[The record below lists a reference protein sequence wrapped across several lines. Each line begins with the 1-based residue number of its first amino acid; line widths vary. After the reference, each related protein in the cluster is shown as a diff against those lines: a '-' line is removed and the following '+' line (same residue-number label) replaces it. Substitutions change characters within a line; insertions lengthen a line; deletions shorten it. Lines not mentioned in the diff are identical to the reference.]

1 MNRIRTPIA
10 AIAALPVA
18 AAMMGAAALADSAPD
33 SSAAPAFSLAP
44 IVISATRV
52 PQASSDLPMSIDLV
66 GQQQIREGQLQVNL
80 SEPLSAVPGVNV
92 QTRQNY
98 AQDLQISVRGFGARS
113 SFGVRGVRLYADGIP
128 GTMPDGQ
135 GQFSNFDLSSADRIE
150 VLRGPFSALYGNSSG
165 GVISIFTEDAPPGQ
179 QIGASAEYGSFNT
192 QRYAIKELL
201 GQPGGVNLVVDGSHF
216 TTDGYRNHSQ
226 TQRDVFNAKAAWQLD
241 DASKLTLIANA
252 INQPDA
258 QDPLGLTQ
266 VQLNSN
272 REQAGTGA
280 LAYNTRKSVQQ
291 EQVGAHYERTLS
303 ATDDLSAM
311 LYGGGRDTTQ
321 YQAIPTSTEAA
332 PTNPGGVIVLNSD
345 YYGVDVHLTDHR
357 QLAGMPLQVTA
368 GITYDNQDEG
378 RRGYLNFIGTDL
390 GVKGALRKD
399 ETDTVYDLDEYLQ
412 LQWDPAARWRLEA
425 GVRNSVVQVGDDDHL
440 AAAAGRP
447 ADSGVRYG
455 TVSPVAGLTY
465 RAAPQVDLYGS
476 YGKGF
481 ETPTLDE
488 LAYRSTNGSLPGLN
502 FVLQTARSDNYEIGA
517 KAGTERMRGTLA
529 GFYIRTEDE
538 LAVEANAAGRSVY
551 QNIPATQRRG
561 AEAELQSDWSHG
573 FSSQLAYT
581 YIQALTLQS
590 YRTCIVVPCVPVVVG
605 PGHRI
610 PAVPADTLY
619 AGVTWRR
626 SPGDFWVTLETVG
639 RAQLYANDLN
649 SQAASGYWLAN
660 LRFGTEQHSSAWE
673 FTEALRLDNLAN
685 RRYVGSV
692 IVNETNTRYF
702 EPEPGATVYL
712 MFSASYR

>member
-1 MNRIRTPIA
+1 
-10 AIAALPVA
+10 
-18 AAMMGAAALADSAPD
+18 
-33 SSAAPAFSLAP
+33 
-44 IVISATRV
+44 
-52 PQASSDLPMSIDLV
+52 
-66 GQQQIREGQLQVNL
+66 
-80 SEPLSAVPGVNV
+80 
-92 QTRQNY
+92 
-98 AQDLQISVRGFGARS
+98 
-113 SFGVRGVRLYADGIP
+113 
-128 GTMPDGQ
+128 
-135 GQFSNFDLSSADRIE
+135 
-150 VLRGPFSALYGNSSG
+150 
-165 GVISIFTEDAPPGQ
+165 VISIFTEDAPPGQ
-179 QIGASAEYGSFNT
+179 QVDASAEYGSFNT
-192 QRYAIKELL
+192 QRYALKELY
-201 GQPGGVNLVVDGSHF
+201 GQPGGVNLVADASHF
-216 TTDGYRNHSQ
+216 TTDGYRTHSE
-226 TQRDVFNAKAAWQLD
+226 TRRDVFNAKAAWQLD
-241 DASKLTLIANA
+241 DVSKLTLIANA
-252 INQPDA
+252 INQPNA
-258 QDPLGLTQ
+258 QDPLGLTRA
-266 VQLNSN
+266 QLNSN

-321 YQAIPTSTEAA
+321 YQAIPMANQGA

-345 YYGVDVHLTDHR
+345 YYGIDVHLTDHR
-357 QLAGMPLQVTA
+357 ELAGMPLQVTA
-368 GITYDNQDEG
+368 GFSYDDQDEG

-399 ETDTVYDLDEYLQ
+399 ENDTVYDLDEYLQ
-412 LQWDPAARWRLEA
+412 LQWDPAARWRVEA
-425 GVRNSVVQVGDDDHL
+425 GVRNSVVEVGDDDHL
-440 AAAAGRP
+440 AAEAGRP

-455 TVSPVAGLTY
+455 TVSPVAGVTY
-465 RAAPQVDLYGS
+465 RAAPLVDLYGS

-502 FVLQTARSDNYEIGA
+502 FALQTARSDNYEIGM

-538 LAVEANAAGRSVY
+538 LAVEANSAGRSVY

-581 YIQALTLQS
+581 YIQALTLES
-590 YRTCIVVPCVPVVVG
+590 YSTCIVVPCVPVVVG

-626 SPGDFWVTLETVG
+626 APGDFWITAETIG

-660 LRFGTEQHSSAWE
+660 LRFGTEQQRGVWD

-692 IVNETNTRYF
+692 IVNETNMRYF
-702 EPEPGATVYL
+702 EPEPGRTVYL
-712 MFSASYR
+712 MFSASFR

>member
-1 MNRIRTPIA
+1 MA
-10 AIAALPVA
+10 AVA
-18 AAMMGAAALADSAPD
+18 AGLTLGCAIALADSEGSGA
-33 SSAAPAFSLAP
+33 AAPGFSLEP
-44 IVISATRV
+44 IVVTATRV
-52 PQASSDLPMSIDLV
+52 AEASADLPMSIDLV
-66 GQQQIREGQLQVNL
+66 GRQQIREGQLQVNL
-80 SEPLSAVPGVNV
+80 SEPLIAVPGVNV

-165 GVISIFTEDAPPGQ
+165 GVISIFTEDAPAGQ
-179 QIGASAEYGSFNT
+179 QVSASAEYGSFNT
-192 QRYAIKELL
+192 QRYALKEML
-201 GQPGGVNLVVDGSHF
+201 GQAGGVNLVVDGSHF
-216 TTDGYRNHSQ
+216 TTDGYRDHSQ
-226 TQRDVFNAKAAWQLD
+226 TQRDVVNAKAAWQFD

-258 QDPLGLTQ
+258 QDPLGLTRT
-266 VQLNSN
+266 QLNSD

-321 YQAIPTSTEAA
+321 YQAIPMSTEGS
-332 PTNPGGVIVLNSD
+332 PTHPGGVIVLNSG
-345 YYGVDVHLTDHR
+345 YYGADVHVTDHR
-357 QLAGMPLQVTA
+357 QLAETPLQVTA
-368 GITYDNQDEG
+368 GVSYDNQDEG

-399 ETDTVYDLDEYLQ
+399 ENDTVYDVDEYLQ

-425 GVRNSVVQVGDDDHL
+425 GIRNSVVQVSDDDHL

-465 RAAPQVDLYGS
+465 RAAPHMDLYGS

-502 FVLQTARSDNYEIGA
+502 FALQTARSDNYELGM

-538 LAVEANAAGRSVY
+538 LAVQSNAAGRSVY

-626 SPGDFWVTLETVG
+626 APGDFWVTLETVG

-660 LRFGTEQHSSAWE
+660 LRLGSEQQHGVWD
-673 FTEALRLDNLAN
+673 FTEALRLDNLLD

-692 IVNETNTRYF
+692 IVNETNSRYF
-702 EPEPGATVYL
+702 EPEPGRTVYL
-712 MFSASYR
+712 MISASRR